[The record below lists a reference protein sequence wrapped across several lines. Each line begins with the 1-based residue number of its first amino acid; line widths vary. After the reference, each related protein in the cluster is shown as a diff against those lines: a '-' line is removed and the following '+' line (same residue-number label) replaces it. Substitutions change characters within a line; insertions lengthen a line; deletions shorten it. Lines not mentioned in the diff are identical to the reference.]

1 MLVEIIYI
9 IIGTLAGLSMGII
22 GVGAGIITI
31 PLLIYSGMNIRTAV
45 GCSLVMQLLPQS
57 LPGVLLY
64 QKKNYIDWYKS
75 ILVVLG
81 SLFGIMLGSYFVSN
95 NYITE
100 KMTYKILT
108 VILIIT
114 TVVFVKEHLWF
125 DNT

>member
-64 QKKNYIDWYKS
+64 HKKNYIDWYKS

-108 VILIIT
+108 VILIVT

>member
-108 VILIIT
+108 VILIVT